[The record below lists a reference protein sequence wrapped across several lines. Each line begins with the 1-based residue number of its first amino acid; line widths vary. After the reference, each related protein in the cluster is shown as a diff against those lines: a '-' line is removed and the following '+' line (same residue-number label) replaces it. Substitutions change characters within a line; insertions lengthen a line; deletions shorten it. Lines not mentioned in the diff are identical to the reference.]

1 MKEQKKLGLEEMQ
14 ELFCDYAFNRLA
26 KEDRIL
32 FEQNLVDFPEIQQEL
47 VEVGKVFNKV
57 ESIDFDKKISSHTRN
72 LSVKVNEKLAGKSKL
87 SRNSGFIKKYLV
99 PSIGLVIITFVIFSG
114 KFNLTNDNV
123 TENKSKSPN
132 IENFTG
138 LTSAE
143 VNSLFDDESEIL
155 EVATNIS
162 DGLDPN
168 ALEQISY
175 FADVLEESYNTD
187 LNGFVNTEELSD
199 KGIYHL
205 NSSTQY
211 QIYEQLENMEEEEFQ
226 KLLEELENADFNS

>member
-26 KEDRIL
+26 EEDRIL
-32 FEQNLVDFPEIQQEL
+32 FEQNLIDFPELQQEL
-47 VEVGKVFNKV
+47 VEVSQVFNKV
-57 ESIDFDKKISSHTRN
+57 ESVDFDKKISSHTRN
-72 LSVKVNEKLAGKSKL
+72 LSVKVNEKLSGKSKL
-87 SRNSGFIKKYLV
+87 SGNSGFIKKYLV
-99 PSIGLVIITFVIFSG
+99 PSLGLVIITFIIFSG
-114 KFNLTNDNV
+114 KLNLTNDNV

-143 VNSLFDDESEIL
+143 VKSLFDDESEIID
-155 EVATNIS
+155 VASNLS
-162 DGLDPN
+162 NGLNPK
-168 ALEQISY
+168 ALEQFSF

-187 LNGFVNTEELSD
+187 LNGFVNTDDYSD
-199 KGIYHL
+199 NRANYL

-211 QIYEQLENMEEEEFQ
+211 QLFNQLENLDEDEFQ